1 MSLDKYQEL
10 EENIK
15 LRNKLLCAGIGYQ
28 IVGPTG
34 PQGPTGMT
42 GPQGMQGPIGPI
54 AVSSNEGIFFTSFQD
69 SVISD
74 AMNLEDTWFIPS
86 VSPYFS
92 LPSENQ
98 IEVQPGIYEITFS
111 GLIEKADDT
120 HGATFYIKTGE
131 GAALKDTVF
140 KLEAGDGKQMNF
152 SQTILFRFEDATIL
166 QATVDILGEED
177 TSNVVVSSVNLIMKK
192 IYTGDI

>member
-1 MSLDKYQEL
+1 
-10 EENIK
+10 
-15 LRNKLLCAGIGYQ
+15 
-28 IVGPTG
+28 
-34 PQGPTGMT
+34 
-42 GPQGMQGPIGPI
+42 
-54 AVSSNEGIFFTSFQD
+54 
-69 SVISD
+69 
-74 AMNLEDTWFIPS
+74 MNLEDTWFIPS

-140 KLEAGDGKQMNF
+140 KLEAGDGKQMSF
-152 SQTILFRFEDATIL
+152 SQTILFRFED
-166 QATVDILGEED
+166 ATVDILGEED